1 MWLFFFFK
9 QTTAYELRI
18 SDWSS
23 DVCSSDLS
31 VVPHMVFPQDVMDKA
46 SQKALELGCS
56 PDYNAWTGG
65 VNPPPDASQNP
76 LMRCAGGHLHVGWT
90 EGESLGSIQHV
101 MNCSDLVKQ
110 LAWYLGLWSLGKDK
124 DKEIGRANVCTP
136 VTNAHLVCRLLLAKK
151 KHDRR

>member
-1 MWLFFFFK
+1 
-9 QTTAYELRI
+9 
-18 SDWSS
+18 
-23 DVCSSDLS
+23 
-31 VVPHMVFPQDVMDKA
+31 MDKA

-110 LAWYLGLWSLGKDK
+110 LDWYLGLWSLGKDK
-124 DKEIGRANVCTP
+124 DKVRRSLYGKAG
-136 VTNAHLVCRLLLAKK
+136 ACRIKPYGVEYRVLSNFWIKNKK
-151 KHDRR
+151 SRLETWNRMVKGIEEMRSEEHTSELQSLMRRS